1 MLSRFSIRLAVAL
14 VTFVVGLKL
23 AWVVA
28 ALFGPALTGEAV
40 KGLHAAPPVV
50 KTRSCPTSLRGLDV
64 PPPPPPAPPAA
75 AEPSTSQ
82 QTRVV
87 IRRSDGTVK
96 VVETRTETKAP
107 GK

>member
-1 MLSRFSIRLAVAL
+1 MLTRFSIRLAVAL
-14 VTFVVGLKL
+14 VTFVIGLKL

-28 ALFGPALTGEAV
+28 ALFGPALSGGEV
-40 KGLHAAPPVV
+40 KGLHAAPPAV

-64 PPPPPPAPPAA
+64 PPPPPAA

-96 VVETRTETKAP
+96 VVETVTETKTR